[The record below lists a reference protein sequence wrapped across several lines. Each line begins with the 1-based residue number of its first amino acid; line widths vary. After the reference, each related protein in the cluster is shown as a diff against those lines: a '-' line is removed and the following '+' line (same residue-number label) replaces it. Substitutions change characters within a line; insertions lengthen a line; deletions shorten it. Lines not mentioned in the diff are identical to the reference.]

1 MNKHV
6 KNTVTKLLILLI
18 TLIVVLV
25 GSLFIIFKDD
35 YFKDIVNS
43 CRVIVS
49 EDLINISKAYEDYEE
64 TNVETIYT
72 YTIVN
77 LDGKII
83 KTIEDEKRYYIPLNE
98 LSFDNWY
105 EVNNKQVV
113 RYSAP
118 LIREGEIKEI
128 VIFTIPKDDILKIR
142 GDRRGFIWYIPSIL
156 IFLAIMFII
165 HKIYR
170 IINVDILVPIN
181 EMHNSAMEIL
191 KGNYFEKIKYDY
203 QGEIGEFSHDFE
215 RMRDSL
221 KVSREREETLKKAEK
236 ELLACISHDLK
247 TPISNISGYCEGI
260 LDGVVKEENQI
271 KRYAG
276 IILKKSKVLTKLLD
290 DMLEFSKAEINQM
303 SIKKQEVYSMEFFK
317 GLLDEISM
325 DVISSGREFIINGE
339 IPNLLIN
346 LDGDRIG
353 QVLNNI
359 ISNSIKYT
367 SDKGIITISFKKL
380 KDGLEVSLNDDGV
393 GIASEELPFVFNKFY
408 RGEKHRNQNITG
420 SGLGLSIAKY
430 IIEMH
435 KGNIEV
441 RSYKE
446 KGTIV
451 TFGINN

>member
-1 MNKHV
+1 MKQR
-6 KNTVTKLLILLI
+6 
-18 TLIVVLV
+18 
-25 GSLFIIFKDD
+25 D
-35 YFKDIVNS
+35 
-43 CRVIVS
+43 
-49 EDLINISKAYEDYEE
+49 
-64 TNVETIYT
+64 
-72 YTIVN
+72 
-77 LDGKII
+77 
-83 KTIEDEKRYYIPLNE
+83 YIPLNE

-128 VIFTIPKDDILKIR
+128 VIFTIPKDDIVKIR
-142 GDRRGFIWYIPSIL
+142 GDGRGFIWYIPSIL

-303 SIKKQEVYSMEFFK
+303 SIKKQEIYSMEFFQ
-317 GLLDEISM
+317 
-325 DVISSGREFIINGE
+325 R
-339 IPNLLIN
+339 
-346 LDGDRIG
+346 
-353 QVLNNI
+353 
-359 ISNSIKYT
+359 
-367 SDKGIITISFKKL
+367 TI
-380 KDGLEVSLNDDGV
+380 
-393 GIASEELPFVFNKFY
+393 
-408 RGEKHRNQNITG
+408 R
-420 SGLGLSIAKY
+420 
-430 IIEMH
+430 
-435 KGNIEV
+435 
-441 RSYKE
+441 
-446 KGTIV
+446 
-451 TFGINN
+451 

>member
-49 EDLINISKAYEDYEE
+49 EDLINISKAYEDHEE

-83 KTIEDEKRYYIPLNE
+83 KTIEDEKRDYIPLNE

-142 GDRRGFIWYIPSIL
+142 GDGRGFIWYIPSIV

-181 EMHNSAMEIL
+181 EMHNSAIEIL

-325 DVISSGREFIINGE
+325 DVISSGREFIINRE
-339 IPNLLIN
+339 VPNLLIN

-408 RGEKHRNQNITG
+408 RGEKHRNQNIPG

-451 TFGINN
+451 TFSINN

>member
-49 EDLINISKAYEDYEE
+49 EDLINISKAYEDHEE

-83 KTIEDEKRYYIPLNE
+83 KTIEDEKRDYIPLNE

-105 EVNNKQVV
+105 EVNNKHVV

-142 GDRRGFIWYIPSIL
+142 GDGRGFIWYIPSIV

-181 EMHNSAMEIL
+181 EMHNSAIEIL
-191 KGNYFEKIKYDY
+191 KGNYFKKIKYDY

-290 DMLEFSKAEINQM
+290 DMLEFSKAEVNQM

-380 KDGLEVSLNDDGV
+380 KDGLEVSLNDDGL

-408 RGEKHRNQNITG
+408 RGEKHRNQNIPG

-451 TFGINN
+451 TFSINN

>member
-49 EDLINISKAYEDYEE
+49 EDLINISKAYEDHEE

-83 KTIEDEKRYYIPLNE
+83 KTIEDEKRDYIPLNE

-142 GDRRGFIWYIPSIL
+142 GDGRGFIWYIPSIV

-181 EMHNSAMEIL
+181 EMHNSAIEIL

-408 RGEKHRNQNITG
+408 RGEKHRNQNIPG